1 MRDWKNAEDKGAYTS
16 YERMMKLMGFRPIRE
31 SVESDLAYRL
41 TMANQELKEGKK
53 QAIDD
58 FLRDPSNENRKRI
71 KDFGV
76 TGKQLRDARDLKQ
89 MSTIDKA
96 NKYLPKKSSAE
107 ADNLKGQAKVY
118 NTFVDGMYN

>member
-1 MRDWKNAEDKGAYTS
+1 
-16 YERMMKLMGFRPIRE
+16 MKLMGFRPIRE

-41 TMANQELKEGKK
+41 TTANQELKEGKK

-89 MSTIDKA
+89 MSAIDKA
-96 NKYLPKKSSAE
+96 NKYLPKKSSDE
-107 ADNLKGQAKVY
+107 ADNIKGQAKIY
-118 NTFVDGMYN
+118 NTFVDGMDDGLEKE